1 MTHWSRH
8 ESDLAAIYRFK
19 ARFSSFWGGIVS
31 WLRPS
36 SVKFKPIWAAIW
48 RISCKIEEFSFR
60 HQNPS
65 MYVWAHAWGWGTR
78 NWSGLKGRSWASS
91 LLPFSQGLR
100 PSVFPW
106 YIVRPRTSYT
116 CVCLRSQRITLSRRA
131 HLVNFDLWLLWK
143 SLVCCPTCQYEFT
156 IDHSTGCG
164 PGPIL
169 ISLAHVSE
177 HLLIW

>member
-1 MTHWSRH
+1 MASTQFSKIQANLGSNLVYFMQNWG
-8 ESDLAAIYRFK
+8 IFVK
-19 ARFSSFWGGIVS
+19 A
-31 WLRPS
+31 LKTP
-36 SVKFKPIWAAIW
+36 P
-48 RISCKIEEFSFR
+48 C
-60 HQNPS
+60 
-65 MYVWAHAWGWGTR
+65 MYERMRGGWGTR

-131 HLVNFDLWLLWK
+131 HLVNFDLWILWK
-143 SLVCCPTCQYEFT
+143 SLVCCLTCQYEFT

-169 ISLAHVSE
+169 HRLAHVSW
-177 HLLIW
+177 HLFIW